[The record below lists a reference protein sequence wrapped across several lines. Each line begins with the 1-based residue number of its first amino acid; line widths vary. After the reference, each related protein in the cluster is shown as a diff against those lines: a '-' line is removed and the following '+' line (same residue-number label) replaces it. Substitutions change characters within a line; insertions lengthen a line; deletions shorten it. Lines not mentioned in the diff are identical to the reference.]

1 MNLLHDLR
9 LAFRTLARN
18 RALSAAVIGILA
30 LGIGGTTTMFS
41 VVYGVLLKPLPLHKP
56 EQLVMFIGSVT
67 ARPGERD
74 RLLFWKG
81 NLSLEAVAEISGIG
95 GVNLGARD
103 ATVYAPAA
111 EVSSNFFSMLRE
123 VPQLGRSFLPHE
135 ERAGENNLVVLS
147 HGLWMRAFG
156 GEPGIVG
163 ATARINGEPY
173 TVVGVTK
180 PGFSFPHG
188 VELWIPRDASSLNQ
202 RVGRPE
208 DAKALNETYGARLIG
223 RLQEGATLEEAKAY
237 MRVLSAEMT
246 RQQKAA
252 NLGHGSPAGLKP
264 LQDVT
269 AGRQGPALF
278 ALLGA
283 AAFVLLIAMANAAN
297 LLLARAAAGH
307 KEVAVRRCLGAGW
320 WQITRPRMMECLL
333 LAAGGCLLGVLLT
346 NWCVRLIHHIG
357 PSNLLR
363 LREVEID
370 PAVLAF
376 ALTLSFVVGALMG
389 LAPSMQATTPNLM
402 LALKQEGPR
411 PAGGITR
418 RVRQALVVSEMGLAC
433 VLLIGAIILI
443 QSFFN
448 LIAMDSGFDTE
459 RVMAFS
465 LSLPAATYDRGSL
478 APSKAGAAETSEDW
492 RDMATRQKELTAE
505 DEARVSFQ
513 RRLLE
518 ALRALPGV
526 ATVGTT
532 AKLPVADSF
541 GMIWV
546 GPSNDQGTLATVH
559 QVGGDYLQ
567 AMGIPMVAGR
577 YFEEGDFTRQDR
589 VVISQGLAE
598 KFWPGKNPIGQQLEM
613 SWRGKQF
620 REVIGVVP
628 DTAVDRLDDYH
639 RTRVQFYVPDIALR
653 DFTVVMR
660 ARMAPQNLDR
670 AVRSIVQSLDKD
682 VSPFRMRTLDEVISE
697 STKLQKFQGQ
707 LLGAFA
713 GTAVVLAILG
723 VAAVMAYSVAVRTH
737 EMGVRMTLGATR
749 GEIVRMVLRE
759 GTNLSLAGVLLGLLG
774 AWWLS
779 RYIAALLY
787 GVSATDP
794 WTYAG
799 AAAALMAGA
808 LLGSVVPALRASRVD
823 PAVALRYE

>member
-9 LAFRTLARN
+9 LAFRTLSRN
-18 RALSAAVIGILA
+18 RALTAAVIGILA

-41 VVYGVLLKPLPLHKP
+41 VVYGVLLKPLPLHQP

-74 RLLFWKG
+74 PMVFWQQHP
-81 NLSLEAVAEISGIG
+81 SLQSVTQIAGVG
-95 GVNLGARD
+95 GVNLGTPG
-103 ATVYAPAA
+103 ATQYASAA
-111 EVSSNFFSMLRE
+111 EVSASFFTTLQE
-123 VPQLGRSFLPHE
+123 APQLGRGFLPHE
-135 ERAGENNLVVLS
+135 ERSGNNNVVVLS
-147 HGLWMRAFG
+147 DALWLRSFAG
-156 GEPGIVG
+156 DREIVG
-163 ATARINGEPY
+163 RFIRVNGEAY
-173 TVVGVTK
+173 TVVGVAR
-180 PGFSFPHG
+180 PGFAFPG
-188 VELWIPRDASSLNQ
+188 GTQLWIPGNVDGGSR
-202 RVGRPE
+202 RVGQPE
-208 DAKALNETYGARLIG
+208 DTKAVGEMYGGCIG
-223 RLQEGATLEEAKAY
+223 RLREGVTLEQAQADTRA
-237 MRVLSAEMT
+237 MSDEMH
-246 RQQKAA
+246 RLQQPAGVA
-252 NLGHGSPAGLKP
+252 SGSPTTLAALHER
-264 LQDVT
+264 VT
-269 AGRQGPALF
+269 RWFEPALF

-283 AAFVLLIAMANAAN
+283 AAFVLLIAVANAAN
-297 LLLARAAAGH
+297 LLLARAAARH

-320 WQITRPRMMECLL
+320 WQVARPRMMECLL
-333 LAAGGCLLGVLLT
+333 LAAGGCLFGVLLT
-346 NWCVRLIHHIG
+346 YWCVRLIHQIG

-376 ALTLSFVVGALMG
+376 AIVISFVVGAVMG
-389 LAPSMQATTPNLM
+389 LAPSMQATTPNLI
-402 LALKQEGPR
+402 LALKQEGPG
-411 PAGGITR
+411 ATGGLAR
-418 RVRQALVVSEMGLAC
+418 RVRQALVAGEMALAC

-448 LIAMDSGFDTE
+448 LIAIDSGFDTE
-459 RVMAFS
+459 RVMTFS
-465 LSLPAATYDRGSL
+465 LSLPAATYDRQSV
-478 APSKAGAAETSEDW
+478 APGKAGDAEASGDW
-492 RDMATRQKELTAE
+492 RDMAARQKPLAAE
-505 DEARVSFQ
+505 DEPKVFFQ

-526 ATVGTT
+526 ATVGTI

-559 QVGGDYLQ
+559 QVSGNYLQ
-567 AMGIPMVAGR
+567 AMGIPVVAGR
-577 YFEEGDFTRQDR
+577 YFEESDFTRQDR
-589 VVISQGLAE
+589 VVISQSLAD
-598 KFWPGKNPIGQQLEM
+598 KFWPGKNPVGQQLEM
-613 SWRGKQF
+613 SWHIKQF

-628 DTAVDRLDDYH
+628 DTAVDALDDFQPV
-639 RTRVQFYVPDIALR
+639 RVQFYVPDLALR

-670 AVRSIVQSLDKD
+670 AVRGIVQSLDKD
-682 VSPFRMRTLDEVISE
+682 VSPFRMRSLDEVISD
-697 STKLQKFQGQ
+697 STKTQKFQGQ

-713 GTAVVLAILG
+713 GTAVVLAIFG
-723 VAAVMAYSVAVRTH
+723 VAAVMAYSVAARTH

-759 GTNLSLAGVLLGLLG
+759 GTNLSLAGVLIGLTG

-799 AAAALMAGA
+799 AAAALLAGA

>member
-1 MNLLHDLR
+1 MNLLSDFR
-9 LAFRTLARN
+9 LAFRTLLRN
-18 RALSAAVIGILA
+18 RALTAAVIGILA
-30 LGIGGTTTMFS
+30 LGIGGATTMFS
-41 VVYGVLLKPLPLHKP
+41 VVYGVLLKPLALHKP
-56 EQLVMFIGSVT
+56 EQLAWFIGSLT

-74 RLLFWKG
+74 RLLFWQE
-81 NLSLEAVAEISGIG
+81 NPLLEAVAEVRGIG

-123 VPQLGRSFLPHE
+123 VPQLGRGFLPHE
-135 ERAGENNLVVLS
+135 ERAGENNVVVLS

-156 GEPGIVG
+156 GEGGIVG
-163 ATARINGEPY
+163 AKVRINGEPF
-173 TVVGVTK
+173 TVAGVTT
-180 PGFSFPHG
+180 PGFSFPGG
-188 VELWIPRDASSLNQ
+188 VSLWIPRDANSFSQ
-202 RVGRPE
+202 RVGQLE
-208 DAKALNETYGARLIG
+208 DAKAVSETYGFGLIG
-223 RLQEGATLEEAKAY
+223 RLREGATLAEAKAH
-237 MRVLSAEMT
+237 MSVLSAEMSHL
-246 RQQKAA
+246 QKTA
-252 NLGHGSPAGLKP
+252 NLGHGSPTGLKP
-264 LQDVT
+264 LHDVA

-283 AAFVLLIAMANAAN
+283 AAFVLLIAVANAAN
-297 LLLARAAAGH
+297 LLLARAAARQ
-307 KEVAVRRCLGAGW
+307 KEIAVRRCLGAGW
-320 WQITRPRMMECLL
+320 WQVARPRMMECLL
-333 LAAGGCLLGVLLT
+333 LAAGGCTLGVLLT
-346 NWCVRLIHHIG
+346 YWCVRLIHQIG

-363 LREVEID
+363 LPEVEVD
-370 PAVLAF
+370 PTVLGFAVG
-376 ALTLSFVVGALMG
+376 LSFVVGVLMG

-402 LALKQEGPR
+402 LALKQEGPG
-411 PAGGITR
+411 ATGGLAR

-459 RVMAFS
+459 RVMTFS
-465 LSLPAATYDRGSL
+465 LSLPAATYDRQSV
-478 APSKAGAAETSEDW
+478 APGKAGDAEASGDW
-492 RDMATRQKELTAE
+492 RDMASRQKPLAAE
-505 DEARVSFQ
+505 DEPKVSFQ

-526 ATVGTT
+526 ATVGTI

-559 QVGGDYLQ
+559 QVGGNYLQ

-589 VVISQGLAE
+589 VVISQSLADQ
-598 KFWPGKNPIGQQLEM
+598 FWPGKNPVGQQLEM
-613 SWRGKQF
+613 SWQGKQF
-620 REVIGVVP
+620 REIVGVVP
-628 DTAVDRLDDYH
+628 DTAVDRLNDYH
-639 RTRVQFYVPDIALR
+639 RARVQFYVPDLALR

-670 AVRSIVQSLDKD
+670 AVRGIVQSLDKD
-682 VSPFRMRTLDEVISE
+682 VSPFRMRTLDEVISD
-697 STKLQKFQGQ
+697 STKSQKFQGQ

-713 GTAVVLAILG
+713 GTAVVLAIFG
-723 VAAVMAYSVAVRTH
+723 VAAVMAYSVAARTH